1 MQNIVHQPC
10 FFIKNQSSNYI
21 AAIKFRHTRL
31 PNKGRL
37 KIWRI
42 QVKNKTSRLPY
53 PTLRQTNSKPLQTDS
68 PNRPAL
74 RLPKPDKKTIIRNLS
89 SRSVA
94 QSGSA
99 LAWGARGRRFE
110 SFHSDQKF
118 NSPVIFDRA
127 VYLSLPIS
135 NFIFQAFQPIKR
147 SSENLESEFSDDLL
161 PFLQLISPLSSAR
174 ERQIPDAGRR
184 GRCCWWSWFCPG
196 SRKVWRRTDRCTQRV
211 SKRCSAGYGPCR
223 W

>member
-68 PNRPAL
+68 RNHQASP
-74 RLPKPDKKTIIRNLS
+74 LPKPDKKTIIRNLS

-127 VYLSLPIS
+127 VFCLCL
-135 NFIFQAFQPIKR
+135 FQTLYSKRFSQSKGRLKTLNQGFQTTFYR
-147 SSENLESEFSDDLL
+147 FS
-161 PFLQLISPLSSAR
+161 INHSSA
-174 ERQIPDAGRR
+174 
-184 GRCCWWSWFCPG
+184 FG
-196 SRKVWRRTDRCTQRV
+196 SGTSNT
-211 SKRCSAGYGPCR
+211 
-223 W
+223 

>member
-68 PNRPAL
+68 PNHPAL
-74 RLPKPDKKTIIRNLS
+74 RLPKLGSKTIIPNLS

-118 NSPVIFDRA
+118 NSPVIFDWA

-135 NFIFQAFQPIKR
+135 NFIFQAFLTIKR
-147 SSENLESEFSDDLL
+147 SSENPNPSFQTTFLL
-161 PFLQLISPLSSAR
+161 SAKLTDRIFQPLSNCRPICTPA
-174 ERQIPDAGRR
+174 A
-184 GRCCWWSWFCPG
+184 
-196 SRKVWRRTDRCTQRV
+196 DR
-211 SKRCSAGYGPCR
+211 SGFPSP
-223 W
+223 

>member
-1 MQNIVHQPC
+1 MQNIVHQPY

-31 PNKGRL
+31 SNKGRL

-42 QVKNKTSRLPY
+42 QVKNKTSLLPY
-53 PTLRQTNSKPLQTDS
+53 PSLRQTNLKPLQTDS
-68 PNRPAL
+68 RNRQASP
-74 RLPKPDKKTIIRNLS
+74 LPKPDKKTIIRNLS

-135 NFIFQAFQPIKR
+135 NFIFQAFFTIKR

-161 PFLQLISPLSSAR
+161 PFLQLISPPSSAR
-174 ERQIPDAGRR
+174 ERQTPDAGRR
-184 GRCCWWSWFCPG
+184 GKYCW
-196 SRKVWRRTDRCTQRV
+196 
-211 SKRCSAGYGPCR
+211 
-223 W
+223 

>member
-21 AAIKFRHTRL
+21 AAIKFRYTRL
-31 PNKGRL
+31 PFKGRL

-53 PTLRQTNSKPLQTDS
+53 PSLRQTNLKPLQTDS
-68 PNRPAL
+68 PNHPAL
-74 RLPKPDKKTIIRNLS
+74 RLPKPGSKTIIRNLS

-147 SSENLESEFSDDLL
+147 SSENPNPSFQTTFCLFFS
-161 PFLQLISPLSSAR
+161 
-174 ERQIPDAGRR
+174 
-184 GRCCWWSWFCPG
+184 
-196 SRKVWRRTDRCTQRV
+196 
-211 SKRCSAGYGPCR
+211 
-223 W
+223 